1 MNDLPED
8 NSLQDNVSLDQIRA
22 IVQKKLQEFGFTKNE
37 SKIYDY
43 LSRRGP
49 EKALVISKQTKI
61 PRTEI
66 YHLLKNLQEK
76 GAIEQSISRPIK
88 VSSLPIKNTL
98 ESIIKLNQKKIDQL
112 NDKKN
117 EIIELWNLIQT
128 KGKYSKPDYSKIES
142 ATKKYLDSHQFRQDF
157 KQKLKKLK
165 DKSNGLDDLQIQ
177 D

>member
-8 NSLQDNVSLDQIRA
+8 NPLQNNVSLDQIRSL
-22 IVQKKLQEFGFTKNE
+22 VQRKLQDFGFTKNE

-43 LSRRGP
+43 LSKKGP
-49 EKALVISKQTKI
+49 KKALEISKQTKI

-76 GAIEQSISRPIK
+76 GAVEQSISRPIK
-88 VSSLPIKNTL
+88 VSSLPIKHTL
-98 ESIIKLNQKKIDQL
+98 ESIINLNQKKIEQL
-112 NDKKN
+112 KEKKN

-128 KGKYSKPDYSKIES
+128 NGKYTKSDYSKIEF

-157 KQKLKKLK
+157 KKKLK
-165 DKSNGLDDLQIQ
+165 ELKEKSTNLNDLQTQ